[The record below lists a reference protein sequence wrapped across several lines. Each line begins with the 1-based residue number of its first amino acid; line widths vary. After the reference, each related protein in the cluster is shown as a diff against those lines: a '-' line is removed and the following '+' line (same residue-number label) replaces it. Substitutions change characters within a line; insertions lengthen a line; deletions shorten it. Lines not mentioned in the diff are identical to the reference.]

1 MSPLVPLPLIQIK
14 RKKNRSLLE
23 LSVSLSQNL
32 KNNRRAG
39 AVAQPKG
46 SGLNLQGCTHKMS
59 ETQIINMAPRAHFR
73 ASLPPLPLAPAT
85 PDLWLGHF
93 KNVRE
98 TESHSAQNCRVHYLP
113 ALHDSQRPFQAA
125 ACVKVSPCVR
135 QQLRGPGAAAC
146 GTRACRRP
154 LLLCC
159 GAMGAADTLHP
170 SLLHEVEE

>member
-85 PDLWLGHF
+85 PDCGWVISRMLE
-93 KNVRE
+93 R
-98 TESHSAQNCRVHYLP
+98 QNPTVHKIAGSIISPLCMIPRDPSRLLRV
-113 ALHDSQRPFQAA
+113 
-125 ACVKVSPCVR
+125 
-135 QQLRGPGAAAC
+135 
-146 GTRACRRP
+146 
-154 LLLCC
+154 
-159 GAMGAADTLHP
+159 
-170 SLLHEVEE
+170 